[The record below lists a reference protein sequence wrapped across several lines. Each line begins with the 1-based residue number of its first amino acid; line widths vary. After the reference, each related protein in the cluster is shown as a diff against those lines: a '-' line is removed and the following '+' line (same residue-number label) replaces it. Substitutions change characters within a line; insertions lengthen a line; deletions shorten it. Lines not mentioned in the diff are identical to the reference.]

1 MERMAEAVPDSDD
14 QVFQHFLTNS
24 PWDDQAVVDQ
34 VADDGNRLIG
44 GKNNSCL
51 IIDETGFPKKGDK
64 SVGVGRQ
71 HCGQLGKNENCQ
83 TGVFTVL
90 GFNEHAVPIGNRLYL
105 PKSWTNDKQR
115 CIEAGIPQEHIEFN
129 RKHDLAL
136 QLVIQARI
144 QGVEFQWVGADSLY
158 GEDPGFLRTLDQM
171 HEIFMV
177 DVHKNQHI
185 YLEDPKPAVPP
196 PKSGRGRKPTKL
208 KAQTPSIRIDK
219 WAEQQLDDRW
229 QKVIVRDTTKGK
241 LLVYILHQ
249 RVWLWDGEE
258 SKANCWHLIAR
269 REVDSKKI
277 KFSLCN
283 APSPTSIK
291 RLAFM
296 QAQRYWIERIF
307 QDAKNQCGMGEY
319 QARKWRSW
327 HHHMAMVMMVMLF
340 MVEQRL
346 LYKDQYPLLS
356 CFDIAVLLCFLLPHR
371 AITLEEVIRQ
381 MEVRH
386 KRRRDSIESAYRK
399 QFQSEYAIASL

>member
-24 PWDDQAVVDQ
+24 PWDDQRVVDQ
-34 VADDGNRLIG
+34 IASDSNRLLG
-44 GKNNSCL
+44 GKKDSCL

-64 SVGVGRQ
+64 SVGVSRQ
-71 HCGQLGKNENCQ
+71 WCGQLGKTENCQ

-90 GFNEHAVPIGNRLYL
+90 GSKEHVVPVGYRLFL
-105 PKSWTNDKQR
+105 PESWVNDEKR
-115 CIEAGIPQEHIEFN
+115 CLEAGIPHEQIEFN

-136 QLVIQARI
+136 QLVIQARL
-144 QGVEFQWVGADSLY
+144 QGINFQWVGADGLY
-158 GEDPGFLRTLDQM
+158 GEDPDFLRTLDRM
-171 HEIFMV
+171 YETFMV
-177 DVHKNQHI
+177 DIHKDQHV
-185 YLEDPKPAVPP
+185 YLEDPKPLVPP
-196 PKSGRGRKPTKL
+196 RKSKKGRKPTKL
-208 KAQTPSIRIDK
+208 KAQTAPIRVDK
-219 WAEQQLDDRW
+219 WAEQQPDDRW
-229 QKVIVRDTTKGK
+229 KKVSVRDTTKGK
-241 LLVYILHQ
+241 LRVYMLHQ

-269 REVDSKKI
+269 REIDSKKI

-283 APSPTSIK
+283 APASTSIK

-307 QDAKNQCGMGEY
+307 QDAKSQSGMGEY

-346 LYKDQYPLLS
+346 LHKDQYPLLS
-356 CFDIAVLLCFLLPHR
+356 CFDIAVLLCFLLPRR
-371 AITLEEVIRQ
+371 AITLEEIIRQ

-386 KRRRDSIESAYRK
+386 KKRRDSIESAYRK
-399 QFQSEYAIASL
+399 DLEFEFLIASL